1 MKLRL
6 AIRLAAISSWL
17 CFYCCAIAADI
28 SLTIDVDNPSH
39 RISPRLYGIFFEDI
53 NFGGDGGLNAELVKN
68 GSFEFPQR
76 LMGWTASPQNRAKAD
91 MQVSHE
97 APTFAANPHY
107 LNLRNNGRPA
117 AAVNEG
123 FRGIGV
129 RAGERYVFS
138 AQARGDGDNLT
149 LHVALVGPAGETL
162 AAVEIKGISENW
174 SEHAAALIPAATS
187 PKAQLVLTL
196 ARPGAIDVEL
206 VSLCPE
212 NTWKGRPHG
221 LRADLVELLAE
232 LKPAFLRFPGG
243 CIVEGSDLS
252 RRYQW
257 KTTIGE
263 RPERRLIINRW
274 NSEFAHR
281 PAPDY
286 FQSFGLGFYEFF
298 LLAEDIG
305 AEPLPILNCGMAC
318 QFNSGELVPLDEL
331 GPYIQ
336 DALDLIE
343 FANGASTTAWGAKRA
358 AMGHAEPFGMKMLGI
373 GNEQWGPQYFE
384 RYKRFAEV
392 LKEKHREI
400 ELVSGSGPFPADENF
415 RFAWRELRDLKAE
428 IVDEHCYAM
437 PDWFLR
443 SATRYDN
450 YDRSGPKVFMGEY
463 AAQSVDIASPDNRN
477 NLRCALAEAAF
488 MTGLERNSDVV
499 VMSSYAP
506 LLAHEEAWQWRP
518 NLLWFDNLS
527 AYATPNYFV
536 QQMFSRNR
544 GDVVLPVKL
553 ADSRPAEPASGRIGL
568 VTDRSSA
575 EFSHMRVTVGRQTI
589 DLAGAYNDDRNRTTF
604 RGNWEVR
611 DGVIRQ
617 TDRRAAARVQFGDF
631 SWQDCTLTLKARKLA
646 GRGGFGVIFRNSAGG
661 SYLQWNLGSENNT
674 RHTFQANLASHSVD
688 DTTVERK
695 AGRIESEQWYDLKVE
710 VAGSK
715 VRCFID
721 GELVHDLDIPPPDL
735 PRLFATA
742 SRDTNSG
749 EVILKVVNPTG
760 ENAPVELNLSGVSG
774 LESASATIMKGN
786 PEDENSIGEP
796 RKVAPSTETVD
807 ATQLPFSHT
816 FPPNSLSVIR
826 FDVKDD

>member
-1 MKLRL
+1 MKMLSKFCAVMIGLLL
-6 AIRLAAISSWL
+6 AHCSLAA
-17 CFYCCAIAADI
+17 DV
-28 SLTIDVDNPSH
+28 SLSIDVAKPSH
-39 RISPRLYGIFFEDI
+39 PISPRLYGIFFEDI

-76 LMGWTASPQNRAKAD
+76 LMGWSASPQNRAKAD

-97 APTFAANPHY
+97 DPSFAANPHF
-107 LNLRNNGRPA
+107 LRLRYTSGPTG
-117 AAVNEG
+117 AVNEG

-129 RAGERYVFS
+129 RAGERYMFS
-138 AQARGDGDNLT
+138 TRARAGGDDST
-149 LHVALVGPAGETL
+149 LHIALVGPGGATL
-162 AAVEIKGISENW
+162 AAVELTGIGTNW
-174 SEHAAALIPAATS
+174 SEQSAVLIPAATA
-187 PKAQLVLTL
+187 PKAELVLTL
-196 ARPGAIDVEL
+196 SRPGTIDVDL
-206 VSLCPE
+206 VSLYPE
-212 NTWKGRPHG
+212 KTWKGRPHG

-232 LKPAFLRFPGG
+232 SKPAFLRFPGG
-243 CIVEGSDLS
+243 CIVEGSELS

-305 AEPLPILNCGMAC
+305 AEPLPIVNCGMAC
-318 QFNSGELVPLDEL
+318 QFNTGELVPLDEL
-331 GPYIQ
+331 APYIQ
-336 DALDLIE
+336 DAFDLIE
-343 FANGASTTAWGAKRA
+343 FANGAPTTVWGAKRA
-358 AMGHAEPFGMKMLGI
+358 AMGHPEPFGMKMLGI

-384 RYKRFAEV
+384 RYKLFAGA
-392 LKEKHREI
+392 LKEKHPEI

-415 RFAWRELRDLKAE
+415 RFAWQQLRELKAE

-443 SATRYDN
+443 SAARYDN

-518 NLLWFDNLS
+518 NLLWFDNIT
-527 AYATPNYFV
+527 AYATPNYYV
-536 QQMFSRNR
+536 QQMFSQNR

-553 ADSRPAEPASGRIGL
+553 IDSRPAEPASGRVGL
-568 VTDRSSA
+568 VTDRASA
-575 EFSHMRVTVGRQTI
+575 EFQDVSITI
-589 DLAGAYNDDRNRTTF
+589 DGQTQDLAETFDDNRARTTF
-604 RGNWEVR
+604 RGIWEVR
-611 DGVIRQ
+611 DGAIRQ
-617 TDRRAAARVQFGDF
+617 TDRRAAARVHFGDF

-646 GRGGFGVIFRNSAGG
+646 GRGGFGVIIRNSSGG
-661 SYLQWNLGSENNT
+661 SFLQWNLGSANNT
-674 RHTFQANLASHSVD
+674 QHSFQANLASHSAD

-695 AGRIESEQWYDLKVE
+695 AGSIETDQWYDLKVE
-710 VAGSK
+710 LSGTN
-715 VRCFID
+715 VRCYLD
-721 GELVHDLDIPPPDL
+721 GELVHDLDIPPSNL

-742 SRDTNSG
+742 SRNANTG
-749 EVILKVVNPTG
+749 QVILKVVNPTG
-760 ENAPVELNLSGVSG
+760 ATTAVDLQLQGVAG
-774 LESASATIMKGN
+774 IDSASAIVLQGN
-786 PEDENSIGEP
+786 PEDENSIGQP
-796 RKVAPSTETVD
+796 RKVAPASQKMEV
-807 ATQLPFSHT
+807 TQRQFDHS
-816 FPPNSLSVIR
+816 FPPFSLSVLR
-826 FDVKDD
+826 LDVKDN